1 MNLISNKEKL
11 NDTTVM
17 LEIIAPEIAQK
28 ALPGQFLIVRS
39 NREGERIPL
48 TIADYDR
55 ETGKVKIIFQMIG
68 QGTKILGE
76 LNKGD
81 YIQDVAGP
89 LGVATHL
96 SEYKNAIIIGGG
108 VGCAIAYPQAKFLHS
123 QKSTVT
129 IIAGFKNKN
138 QVILENEMELKSD
151 KLIITTDD
159 GSYGEGGFVTTSLKQ
174 LLDKDNSFDV
184 VIAIGPVMMMKAVSD
199 LTKEYGVKTVVSLN
213 PIMID
218 GTGMCGGC
226 RVTVGGNVKFAC
238 VDGPDFDGH
247 EVDFVEL
254 AKRNTAFSEQE
265 VVARNHSCNLLKGS

>member
-1 MNLISNKEKL
+1 MNLICNKEKL
-11 NDTTVM
+11 NDTTIM

-39 NREGERIPL
+39 TSEGERIPL
-48 TIADYDR
+48 TISDYDR
-55 ETGKVKIIFQMIG
+55 ESGKVKIIFQMIG
-68 QGTKILGE
+68 QGTQILGK
-76 LNKGD
+76 LNKGEF
-81 YIQDVAGP
+81 IQDVAGP

-96 SEYKNAIIIGGG
+96 SEYKKVVIIGGG

-123 QKSTVT
+123 QDALVT
-129 IIAGFKNKN
+129 IIAGFKNKQ
-138 QVILENEMELKSD
+138 QVILENEMKSKSD

-159 GSYGEGGFVTTSLKQ
+159 GSYGEGGFVTNSLKEV
-174 LLDKDNSFDV
+174 LDNDKNYDA

-199 LTKEYGVKTVVSLN
+199 LTREYGVKTIVSLN

-226 RVTVGGNVKFAC
+226 RVTVGGIVKFAC

-254 AKRNTAFSEQE
+254 AKRNTVFSEQE
-265 VVARNHSCNLLKGS
+265 TVARNHSCNLLKGD